1 MVFSDMSEP
10 QKSVRKRNYH
20 SHFTWGQLGESV
32 PTIVMQ
38 VLLDMKRGSSTL
50 VKYKSLP
57 RPWTCYKMLF
67 ANLCVGSYPEILS
80 GKLLCIFFPQV
91 SKMNS
96 RSKQQCCR
104 NRTDLQIFCDFVC
117 GFHYH
122 RMLLVLNICLASK
135 DEQVIS
141 WKKWKK
147 NVSNT
152 SSDKPTIFNSGL
164 CTINPQK

>member
-1 MVFSDMSEP
+1 
-10 QKSVRKRNYH
+10 
-20 SHFTWGQLGESV
+20 
-32 PTIVMQ
+32 
-38 VLLDMKRGSSTL
+38 
-50 VKYKSLP
+50 
-57 RPWTCYKMLF
+57 MLF

-122 RMLLVLNICLASK
+122 RMLLVLNVCLASK

-164 CTINPQK
+164 CIINPQKYGDCSKKVSLCACPAFVLLPRLPVRSRM